1 MDSRMTNYPVA
12 KRRSQRLASRRPA
25 SMVVNLATQQKRTPC
40 LVVESSKEGFRV
52 RASLN
57 LRRGQMIELIF
68 DEDRAMAE
76 HCSVVW
82 VGKAGTKHEGEAG
95 LETVQESRPALF
107 DLQ

>member
-1 MDSRMTNYPVA
+1 
-12 KRRSQRLASRRPA
+12 
-25 SMVVNLATQQKRTPC
+25 
-40 LVVESSKEGFRV
+40 
-52 RASLN
+52 
-57 LRRGQMIELIF
+57 
-68 DEDRAMAE
+68 MAE